1 MRRAEHATVTSR
13 GPAPELSAAVS
24 LAKAAGITVTAAA
37 RHLQNGTARMLIEAR
52 VAPRR
57 IEAGHLER
65 IRRLAEIRARDA
77 LLLDG

>member
-1 MRRAEHATVTSR
+1 MRHAETATVTPR
-13 GPAPELSAAVS
+13 GAEFSAAVS
-24 LAKAAGITVTAAA
+24 LAKAAGVTVAVAA
-37 RHLQNGTARMLIEAR
+37 RHLENGTARSLIEAR
-52 VAPRR
+52 VLRRR

>member
-1 MRRAEHATVTSR
+1 MRHAETATVTPR
-13 GPAPELSAAVS
+13 GAEFSAAVS
-24 LAKAAGITVTAAA
+24 LAKAAGVTA
-37 RHLQNGTARMLIEAR
+37 RHLENRTARPLIEAR
-52 VAPRR
+52 VLRRR